1 MARSKVARIDD
12 FSRSNLGYAIGY
24 QDAANLIIDSLD
36 NYAGHPDLLFF
47 PLAFLYRHATEL
59 VLKNIIYIGIS
70 LAGGQ
75 HEVVTGHNLGHLW
88 QRAREYLL
96 EHPDGSDGS
105 YFDSI
110 DSSIDR
116 LHSIDPRSETFRYV
130 IDKDRNI
137 TLPDDE
143 WIDLDNL
150 KNDMDDLIN
159 KLTACVDYLG
169 ELRSSG
175 P

>member
-1 MARSKVARIDD
+1 MARSRVARIDG

-24 QDAANLIIDSLD
+24 QHAANLIIDSLD
-36 NYAGHPDLLFF
+36 NYFGHPDLLFF

-59 VLKNIIYIGIS
+59 VLKDIIYLGIALS
-70 LAGGQ
+70 GSE

-110 DSSIDR
+110 DSSVKR

-130 IDKDRNI
+130 IDKGRNI
-137 TLPDDE
+137 TLPHDE
-143 WIDLDNL
+143 WIDLDRL
-150 KNDMDDLIN
+150 KSDMDDLIS
-159 KLTACVDYLG
+159 KLTACVDYLDDIK
-169 ELRSSG
+169 SSAS
-175 P
+175 

>member
-1 MARSKVARIDD
+1 MARSRVARIND
-12 FSRSNLGYAIGY
+12 FNRSNLGYAIGY
-24 QDAANLIIDSLD
+24 QHAANLIIDSLD
-36 NYAGHPDLLFF
+36 NYSGHPDLLFF

-59 VLKNIIYIGIS
+59 VLKDIIYLGIALS
-70 LAGGQ
+70 GAA
-75 HEVVTGHNLGHLW
+75 HEVVTDHKLGPLW

-96 EHPDGSDGS
+96 EHPDGSDGN

-110 DSSIDR
+110 DSSIER

-137 TLPDDE
+137 TFPHNE
-143 WIDLDNL
+143 RIDLDRL
-150 KNDMDDLIN
+150 KSDMDDLIN
-159 KLTACVDYLG
+159 KLTGCVDYLDAIK
-169 ELRSSG
+169 SSI

>member
-1 MARSKVARIDD
+1 MARSRVARITD

-24 QDAANLIIDSLD
+24 QHAANLIIDSLD

-59 VLKNIIYIGIS
+59 VLKNIITIGIS

-75 HEVVTGHNLGHLW
+75 HEVITGHDLGYLW

-96 EHPDGSDGS
+96 EHPDGSDGN

-110 DSSIDR
+110 DSSINR
-116 LHSIDPRSETFRYV
+116 LHRIDPRSETFRYV
-130 IDKDRNI
+130 IDKNRNI

-143 WIDLDNL
+143 WIDLDKL

-159 KLTACVDYLG
+159 KLTACVDYLDAIK
-169 ELRSSG
+169 SSI